1 MKKWVKVALLSAA
14 ISVVAILGGCTSA
27 SSVNYTDPTAVDTLS
42 TNFSS
47 TDLQTITSGMVNSL
61 STSPLIS
68 NAYKQNGGPLIIYV
82 DNIQNNTDQH
92 IDTGMISDAIT
103 SQILNTG
110 LFQLVDMKAMAAAKK
125 QLDFQ
130 AYSGMVD
137 QSKAV
142 QLGTMTGAQYMM
154 YGNIANITQQNSSQQ
169 SVFYQ
174 ITLSLMDLKSG
185 LIVWQNTQQI
195 RKVATKKAIGW

>member
-27 SSVNYTDPTAVDTLS
+27 SSVNYTNPTAVDTLS

>member
-1 MKKWVKVALLSAA
+1 MKNWIKIA
-14 ISVVAILGGCTSA
+14 ILGMGVSLVVILGGCTSA

-61 STSPLIS
+61 STSPLIA
-68 NAYKQNGGPLIIYV
+68 NAYKQNGGALIIYV
-82 DNIQNNTDQH
+82 DSIQNNTDQH
-92 IDTGMISDAIT
+92 IDTSMISNAIT

-110 LFQLVDMKAMAAAKK
+110 LFQLVDMNAMSAAKK

-137 QSKAV
+137 QAKAI

-154 YGNIANITQQNSSQQ
+154 YGNVGNITQQNTSQQ

-174 ITLSLMDLKSG
+174 ITLSLLDLKSG
-185 LIVWQNTQQI
+185 FIVWQNTQQI
-195 RKVATKKAIGW
+195 RKIATKKAIGW

>member
-1 MKKWVKVALLSAA
+1 MKNRFKIVLLAGVAM
-14 ISVVAILGGCTSA
+14 IIAILGGCSSA

-47 TDLQTITSGMVNSL
+47 TDLQMITSGMVNSL
-61 STSPLIS
+61 STSPLIA

-82 DNIQNNTDQH
+82 DSIQNNSDQH
-92 IDTGMISDAIT
+92 IDTSMISDAIT

-110 LFQLVDMKAMAAAKK
+110 LFQLVDMNAMAAAKK

-137 QSKAV
+137 QSKAI

-154 YGNIANITQQNSSQQ
+154 FGNIANITQQNTSQQ